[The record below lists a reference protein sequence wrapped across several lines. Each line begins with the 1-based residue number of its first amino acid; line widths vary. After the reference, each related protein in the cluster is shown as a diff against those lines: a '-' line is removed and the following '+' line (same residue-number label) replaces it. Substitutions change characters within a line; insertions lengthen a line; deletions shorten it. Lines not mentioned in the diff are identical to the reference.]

1 MRLPAEG
8 LWLPQRKESST
19 IMRTIKIALL
29 VLAIALALFM
39 IFPNLSWAAEDGASL
54 DKAKCTA
61 YHGVAGRDK
70 SAAQILALNTLEF
83 AKKDAAQVA
92 GTAILDRKPE
102 SNLLSLGPNHLLAL
116 CHN

>member
-1 MRLPAEG
+1 MG
-8 LWLPQRKESST
+8 
-19 IMRTIKIALL
+19 TIKIALL

-39 IFPNLSWAAEDGASL
+39 IFPNLSWAAEDGVE
-54 DKAKCTA
+54 
-61 YHGVAGRDK
+61 GGDK